1 MEILTPTNKER
12 IRANRDRQI
21 SAEFRTL
28 RKAYPNASAA
38 KIIRTICASNKYNL
52 TEPAIKRV
60 LYATGTIVSRN
71 RKTA

>member
-1 MEILTPTNKER
+1 MEMLTPTNKER

-21 SAEFRTL
+21 SADFRTL
-28 RKAYPNASAA
+28 RKAYPKASAA

-52 TEPAIKRV
+52 TEPGIKRV
-60 LYATGTIVSRN
+60 LYATGTLDT